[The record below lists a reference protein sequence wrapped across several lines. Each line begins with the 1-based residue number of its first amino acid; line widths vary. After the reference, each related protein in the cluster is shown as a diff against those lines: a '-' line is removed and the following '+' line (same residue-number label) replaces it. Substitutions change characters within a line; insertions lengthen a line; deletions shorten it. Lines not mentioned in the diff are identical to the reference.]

1 MLFDILDEWFLVDC
15 LLDFF
20 SFFLYSVLDEF
31 IDFFNLDCFLSE
43 DVEMFSVVNMFL
55 LDINFF
61 FKMLLEIEV

>member
-15 LLDFF
+15 LLDFL